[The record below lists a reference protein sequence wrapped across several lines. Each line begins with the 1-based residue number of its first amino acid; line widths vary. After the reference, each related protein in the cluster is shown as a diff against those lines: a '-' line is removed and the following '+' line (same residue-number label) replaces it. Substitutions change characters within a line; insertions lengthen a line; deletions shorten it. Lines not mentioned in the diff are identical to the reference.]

1 MGHPVVQLLL
11 PTTAIATVLI
21 VALSTTVR
29 AAWGRL
35 FLFNGIVGVALA
47 VASVSGRSQPLWP
60 ADLAYERALDRAM
73 QWWLGHLM
81 WTAAA
86 YFATAMVVAAGF
98 LALSYWLLHRPRRQ
112 RDAH

>member
-1 MGHPVVQLLL
+1 MGHPLVQALL
-11 PTTAIATVLI
+11 PTAAIATVLI
-21 VALSTTVR
+21 VTRSTTVR

-35 FLFNGIVGVALA
+35 CLINGIVGVALA

-60 ADLAYERALDRAM
+60 ADLAYERALDQAM

-86 YFATAMVVAAGF
+86 YVAMAMVVAAGF
-98 LALSYWLLHRPRRQ
+98 FALSYWLLHWPRGQ
-112 RDAH
+112 RDAR